1 MHSFFLFFRTVI
13 TALYLLVGVSY
24 CVLFFSKKSRFLR
37 IVHIITGIALVLHGI
52 FLFAI
57 GLERGSLPVQMLYE
71 VMSVLAFLL
80 AAITISIEIFTK
92 QQSIGVFTFPFVFVL
107 QLISFFDTGIVP
119 LFEGIDESVF
129 QLPLFSFHTLSTVI
143 GYSFFIYSMIIGV
156 MYLRMFKQLKNKQ
169 FHLEYDNLPPLRLL
183 ERLNL
188 VGLIVGFVFLT
199 LGILGGSLLA
209 YRVWNTIP
217 IRDPKILLSLLLWCI
232 YLFGFMM
239 KLFKKWGGKKMA
251 YMAITGSIIIAFSA
265 FIVNLLFPTFHRF

>member
-13 TALYLLVGVSY
+13 TTLYLLVGVSY

-57 GLERGSLPVQMLYE
+57 GLERGSLPVQTLFEM
-71 VMSVLAFLL
+71 MSVLAFLL

-92 QQSIGVFTFPFVFVL
+92 QQSIGVFTFSFVFVL

>member
-1 MHSFFLFFRTVI
+1 MHSLFLFFRTLI
-13 TALYLLVGVSY
+13 TALYLLIGVSY

-37 IVHIITGIALVLHGI
+37 IVHIITGIALVLHFI
-52 FLFAI
+52 FLLAI
-57 GLERGSLPVQMLYE
+57 GLEKGSLPTQSLFE
-71 VMSVLAFLL
+71 VMSVLAFFL
-80 AAITISIEIFTK
+80 AAITINIEIFTK

-107 QLISFFDTGIVP
+107 QLISFFDTGIVS

-143 GYSFFIYSMIIGV
+143 GYSFFIYSMIIGL

-169 FHLEYDNLPPLRLL
+169 FHLEYDNLPPLRVL
-183 ERLNL
+183 ERLNF

-199 LGILGGSLLA
+199 LGIISGSLLA

-239 KLFKKWGGKKMA
+239 KLFKKWGGKKMV
-251 YMAITGSIIIAFSA
+251 YMSIIGSIIIAFSA